1 MVLPA
6 EFPNGRYEPNIP
18 TWRLALLYMRSV
30 TSLHIFHT
38 SPMSCD
44 LLADNLPKYLLRSLL
59 VLSRCFIVVTAHY
72 TISDEFRLL
81 SKVS

>member
-1 MVLPA
+1 
-6 EFPNGRYEPNIP
+6 
-18 TWRLALLYMRSV
+18 
-30 TSLHIFHT
+30 
-38 SPMSCD
+38 MSCD

-81 SKVS
+81 SKVSWVALLNELAYLDRTALFPSLSDVIG

>member
-1 MVLPA
+1 M
-6 EFPNGRYEPNIP
+6 EIG
-18 TWRLALLYMRSV
+18 V
-30 TSLHIFHT
+30 TLHEVSHFFAHL
-38 SPMSCD
+38 SHPPMSCD